1 ADRNRSHWST
11 SKTPSYTKSVS
22 WQHHPIPQK
31 IYLMG
36 KKKRSSSE
44 NRISYSIKLADEK
57 YLP

>member
-1 ADRNRSHWST
+1 
-11 SKTPSYTKSVS
+11 
-22 WQHHPIPQK
+22 
-31 IYLMG
+31 